1 MRDGHNALAACDLH
15 KPGCKPHVTPL
26 SKGCVMDSLYASL
39 IPASV
44 ALAIIGYSLFLAYA

>member
-1 MRDGHNALAACDLH
+1 MSRPCR
-15 KPGCKPHVTPL
+15 
-26 SKGCVMDSLYASL
+26 KGRVMDSLYVSL